1 MSVEREAAIA
11 YARRRRPI
19 FPVGRNKKPT
29 ISKEEGGRGYL
40 DATTDETTISR
51 WWARWPHAGIGTPTG
66 PSWFVLD
73 DDTNGQALA
82 QLEVEHGPLPP
93 TVEVVTP
100 RPGLHLLP
108 ARRRHEQRRR
118 AARRDARPRHRRL
131 RAAAAKPH
139 ENGGRYEWRTA
150 PDEIPV
156 APAPAWLLEL
166 LASPSNGAGCGE
178 YRPPGER
185 VPHGQRHPYL
195 KDWAVRLLR
204 GGITDVDTI
213 EAHLCVRVRARLRA
227 AAAAEAGRLQQARQ
241 VGGRVADR
249 RTRALPRWSGRV
261 HPQARERRGSD
272 GEERKRYRRARRGAA
287 ARLAGGRDPRVPD
300 DRVRAAGAATT
311 SAGSFATAG
320 ARARA

>member
-73 DDTNGQALA
+73 VDDHQALA
-82 QLEVEHGPLPP
+82 RLEVEHGPLPP
-93 TVEVVTP
+93 TVEVATP
-100 RPGLHLLP
+100 RPGRHLYLLGEVTNSDGALPGGIHVRGNGGYVLLP
-108 ARRRHEQRRR
+108 
-118 AARRDARPRHRRL
+118 PS
-131 RAAAAKPH
+131 PH
-139 ENGGRYEWRTA
+139 ELGVYEWRTA
-150 PDEIPV
+150 PDEVPV

-195 KDWAVRLLR
+195 KDWALRLLR
-204 GGITDVDTI
+204 GGITDIDTI
-213 EAHLCVRVRARLRA
+213 EAHLWCEFERACEPLPPPKPGDFRKLAKWAVESRI
-227 AAAAEAGRLQQARQ
+227 AE
-241 VGGRVADR
+241 
-249 RTRALPRWSGRV
+249 
-261 HPQARERRGSD
+261 RERCRAGLA
-272 GEERKRYRRARRGAA
+272 EFIRKREKER
-287 ARLAGGRDPRVPD
+287 
-300 DRVRAAGAATT
+300 
-311 SAGSFATAG
+311 F
-320 ARARA
+320 